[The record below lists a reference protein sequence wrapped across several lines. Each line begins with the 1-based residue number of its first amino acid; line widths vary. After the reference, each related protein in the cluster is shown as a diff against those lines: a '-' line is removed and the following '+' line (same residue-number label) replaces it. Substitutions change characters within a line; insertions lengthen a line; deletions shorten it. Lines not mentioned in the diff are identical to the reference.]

1 MNLNLDMPTFILI
14 FPALVLAV
22 LLWWLMPDEPGLWDI
37 VPLVAT
43 GVYAAAVYTFNH
55 QINFWWYKRFPPAL
69 PKPMKRVL
77 LDFYPYYGKLNTAE
91 RQRFEQRL
99 GIIKID
105 KDFLPQEFPK
115 MPDDV
120 RHLMLASAVQV
131 TFGLEE
137 YLLPHWG
144 VFAVYR
150 QAFHSP
156 QLQEFHTGE
165 VHYEDGVILLAADP
179 FIEGMKNPKS
189 GYDIGLHYLA
199 LALQFENKIER
210 KDFLFLKN
218 NDREQFLHT
227 MSRIRG
233 RENRYE
239 TDYANIPEAED
250 FGLCVEHFFHAPHEF
265 EQQLPDI
272 FHALKKLLNQ
282 DPTNEANPV
291 VS

>member
-1 MNLNLDMPTFILI
+1 MPTFVLI
-14 FPALVLAV
+14 FPAVVLGF
-22 LLWWLMPDEPGLWDI
+22 LLYWFMPLPQDAMNI
-37 VPLVAT
+37 APLVAV
-43 GVYAAAVYTFNH
+43 GVYIAAIYTFNH

-77 LDFYPYYGKLNTAE
+77 LDFYPYYGKLNTVK
-91 RQRFEQRL
+91 RQRFEERL
-99 GIIKID
+99 AVMKID

-179 FIEGMKNPKS
+179 FIASMKNPKS

-199 LALQFENKIER
+199 LALQFENKINRE
-210 KDFLFLKN
+210 DFLFFKN
-218 NDREQFLHT
+218 NEREQFLRT
-227 MSRIRG
+227 MSRIRR
-233 RENRYE
+233 REHQFE
-239 TDYANIPEAED
+239 QDYQNTLPEDD
-250 FGLCVEHFFHAPHEF
+250 FGLCVEHFFHAP
-265 EQQLPDI
+265 EQFQQALPDT
-272 FHALKKLLNQ
+272 FNALKKLLNQ
-282 DPTNEANPV
+282 NPLNEANPV
-291 VS
+291 IA

>member
-1 MNLNLDMPTFILI
+1 MPTFVLI
-14 FPALVLAV
+14 FPAVVLGFIFY
-22 LLWWLMPDEPGLWDI
+22 WFMPSPPDAMSI
-37 VPLVAT
+37 APLVAV
-43 GVYAAAVYTFNH
+43 GVYIAAIYTFSH

-77 LDFYPYYGKLNTAE
+77 LDFYPFYSRLNTAE
-91 RQRFEQRL
+91 RQRFEERL
-99 GIIKID
+99 AVMKID

-179 FIEGMKNPKS
+179 FIAGMKNPKND
-189 GYDIGLHYLA
+189 YDIGLHYLA
-199 LALQFENKIER
+199 LALQFENNINRE
-210 KDFLFLKN
+210 DFLFFKN
-218 NDREQFLHT
+218 NDREQFLRT
-227 MSRIRG
+227 MSRIR
-233 RENRYE
+233 RCEHRYE
-239 TDYANIPEAED
+239 NDYANMSEAED
-250 FGLCVEHFFHAPHEF
+250 FGLCVEHFFHAPREF
-265 EQQLPDI
+265 EEYLPDT
-272 FHALKKLLNQ
+272 FNALKKLLNQ
-282 DPTNEANPV
+282 DPLNEASPV
-291 VS
+291 IV